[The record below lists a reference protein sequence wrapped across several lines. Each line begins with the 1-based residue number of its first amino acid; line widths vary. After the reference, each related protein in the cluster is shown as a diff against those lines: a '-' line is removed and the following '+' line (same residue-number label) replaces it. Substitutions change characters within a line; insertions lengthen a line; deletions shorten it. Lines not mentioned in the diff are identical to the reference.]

1 MNIQDNYLKNKKNI
15 FFSENK
21 DIETHREKLINIF
34 ENDRFD
40 KKNNE
45 SLKNINL
52 KNFIDFNYKYLIPE
66 ETSVINTN
74 KENSYS
80 IVSVNGQCSSFKDD
94 KIEITKILDEDYNDF
109 SKNNTIEKNDHFVN
123 LNSLFLN
130 SGFKIVIKKNN
141 NIKIK
146 ISNIITDDDLTIF
159 QKNNYICEEGSSLN
173 LIEEYEN
180 KNNSTSNILNVIKL
194 EKNSQLNHFLIQD
207 NSANHNLIIT
217 THSSCKKDSTYTQ
230 KVYNFSEGYVRNFHY
245 SELIEANSEADLQVI
260 FFLKDN
266 NTSNNKTYVKHLAE
280 DCKSNQVYKGI
291 LNDRSKATYF
301 SNTHVDQVAQKT
313 EGYQLSKG
321 ILLSDNASYFSKPE
335 LKIYADDVKCSHGS
349 TIGPIDE
356 NAIFYLRSRGMSKI
370 AATKILI
377 SSFINEEL
385 SSIDNEQMSEII
397 QKKLVRYLSKVK

>member
-1 MNIQDNYLKNKKNI
+1 MNIQDIYKKNKENI
-15 FFSENK
+15 FFSDNK
-21 DIETHREKLINIF
+21 VVKIHRQKLINIF
-34 ENDRFD
+34 ETDSFD

-52 KNFIDFNYKYLIPE
+52 KKFFDFKYKYNVSE
-66 ETSVINTN
+66 ETSLINNTQDSN
-74 KENSYS
+74 YS
-80 IVSVNGQCSSFKDD
+80 IVSVNGQCSTFEDD
-94 KIEITKILDEDYNDF
+94 KIEITKISDEDYNDF
-109 SKNNTIEKNDHFVN
+109 SQNNNIEKIDHFVN

-146 ISNIITDDDLTIF
+146 ISNIVAGDNLTIF
-159 QKNNYICEEGSSLN
+159 QKNNFICEEGSSLN

-180 KNNSTSNILNVIKL
+180 KNVSTSNILNVIKL
-194 EKNSQLNHFLIQD
+194 EKNSSLNHFIIQD
-207 NSANHNLIIT
+207 NSSDHNLIIT
-217 THSSCKKDSTYTQ
+217 SHSSCKKEAIYNQ
-230 KVYNFSEGYVRNFHY
+230 RVYNFSDGYVRNFHF
-245 SELIEANSEADLQVI
+245 SELLETNSEADLQGI
-260 FFLKDN
+260 FFLQDN
-266 NTSNNKTYVKHLAE
+266 NISNNKTLVKHLAE
-280 DCKSNQVYKGI
+280 NCKSNQVYKGI
-291 LNDRSKATYF
+291 LNDRAKATYF
-301 SNTHVDQVAQKT
+301 SNTYVDQVAQKT

-321 ILLSDNASYFSKPE
+321 ILLSENASYFSKPE
-335 LKIYADDVKCSHGS
+335 LEIYADDVKCSHGS